1 MSVGSTSW
9 LDEVRRQ
16 LAAAGIPAARRKRIV
31 SELEDHLA
39 SDPSA
44 VERLGDPAELA
55 RRFAD
60 EVGTA
65 LTRRAGFAVFIALA
79 PLGLMFG
86 VLFALL
92 GPAGYAASKPN
103 FVGAAVVLGAQLAF
117 VGGTLALLRA
127 WRTRRELVVTAAQAG
142 VLLRRAALGV
152 AGGALTVGG
161 IAAGAESAAGVA
173 SWFAPLAYSTAAVGA
188 MTLAAAG
195 LALGRA
201 YRLRPVAVGPATGD
215 LESDLGPLVPS
226 ALRGNTWR
234 LAFAIA
240 GLVAVCVAVAGVIQN
255 DPFDGIARALF
266 DGLACL
272 AGFALL
278 GRFLGM
284 RS

>member
-9 LDEVRRQ
+9 LDDIRRE
-16 LAAAGIPAARRKRIV
+16 LAAAGIPAARRRRIV
-31 SELEDHLA
+31 SELEDHLTR
-39 SDPSA
+39 DPSA
-44 VERLGDPAELA
+44 AERLGDPGELA

-65 LTRRAGFAVFIALA
+65 LTRRASFAVFIALA

-86 VLFALL
+86 ILFVLL
-92 GPAGYAASKPN
+92 GPAGHTASKPN
-103 FVGAAVVLGAQLAF
+103 FVGAAVILGSQLAF

-127 WRTRRELVVTAAQAG
+127 WRTRREIVVTAAQAG

-152 AGGALTVGG
+152 AGGVLTVGG
-161 IAAGAESAAGVA
+161 IAAGAQSAEGVA

-188 MTLAAAG
+188 VTLSAAG

-201 YRLRPVAVGPATGD
+201 YQLRPVAAGTASGD

-226 ALRGNTWR
+226 TLRGSTWR
-234 LAFAIA
+234 LALAIA
-240 GLVAVCVAVAGVIQN
+240 GLVAVCIAIAGVIQN
-255 DPFDGIARALF
+255 DPFDGIGRALF

-272 AGFALL
+272 AGFAVC